1 MKPDGSESTSV
12 RMQLGALA
20 LVLAL
25 LVPALITEAQQAA
38 NDARVGV
45 LYPGSADYWA
55 PGGPMAHIPQALREG
70 LAKLGYVDGQ
80 NLAIEFRAAEG
91 EVDRLRDL
99 AVELIERRVKVLLV
113 TGPTALKAARTVTAT
128 VPIVAIDLETDPVA
142 AGYVTSLA
150 RPGGNVTGV
159 FLDQAELSG
168 KWLDLIREAVPGL
181 SRVAVLRDAATPLH
195 QLHAIQAAAKK
206 LAVNPQTLEIR
217 RVQEIEG
224 AFARAASSRA
234 QAVVMLSS
242 PLVSRHGAEL
252 AAAATAR
259 RLPTISMF
267 RENVAAGCLMGYGPS
282 LADAWRRLGSF
293 AGRVLKGAKAAEMP
307 VERPDRFEFVV
318 NLKTAKTLGLTLP
331 PSLLL
336 RADQTIE

>member
-1 MKPDGSESTSV
+1 
-12 RMQLGALA
+12 
-20 LVLAL
+20 
-25 LVPALITEAQQAA
+25 
-38 NDARVGV
+38 
-45 LYPGSADYWA
+45 
-55 PGGPMAHIPQALREG
+55 
-70 LAKLGYVDGQ
+70 
-80 NLAIEFRAAEG
+80 
-91 EVDRLRDL
+91 
-99 AVELIERRVKVLLV
+99 
-113 TGPTALKAARTVTAT
+113 VTAT